1 MPTHPDPA
9 LLDELDRRAAVLD
22 RCFDLSRLADSG
34 DTPAKIRRYYEDSRL
49 GYRLVHSREGA
60 MHMALNPA
68 GTFDRA
74 GYEAQAR
81 LVEDRFAP
89 GTADVLELACGN
101 GYNLELLAA
110 RHRDRRFLGIDLVER
125 QLARC
130 NRRLA
135 AHDNARAVPGDFQGL
150 DLEDDAFDCVY
161 VVESFCH
168 ATDLPAAFAEVARVL
183 RPGGRFIVIDAW
195 RTAAFDGL
203 TPAVRRAALNVELA
217 MAIADGRQ
225 LPAWQAAAADAG
237 LRVTEEVDL
246 SAQIMPNLERLAR
259 VAETGLL
266 SHPWRVRLLKLV
278 VRRPLLMNAV
288 AGYLSPLTIMAG
300 AHTYR
305 LLALEHSR

>member
-1 MPTHPDPA
+1 MAA
-9 LLDELDRRAAVLD
+9 LGRL
-22 RCFDLSRLADSG
+22 FDMSRLAGSG

-89 GTADVLELACGN
+89 ATTDVLELACGN
-101 GYNLELLAA
+101 GYNLELLAV
-110 RHRDRRFLGIDLVER
+110 RHADKRFLGIDLVER
-125 QLARC
+125 QLARA
-130 NRRLA
+130 NARLA
-135 AHDNARAVPGDFQGL
+135 AHDHARAVAGDFQALGL
-150 DLEDDAFDCVY
+150 DDDAFDCVY

-168 ATDLPAAFAEVARVL
+168 ATDLPAAFAEVTRVL
-183 RPGGRFIVIDAW
+183 RPGGRFVVIDAW
-195 RTAAFDGL
+195 RTAGFDDL
-203 TPAVRRAALNVELA
+203 PPTVREAALNVELA
-217 MAIADGRQ
+217 MAVADGQR
-225 LPAWQAAAADAG
+225 LPAWQDAALQAG
-237 LRVTEEVDL
+237 LRVTEDVDL
-246 SAQIMPNLERLAR
+246 TAQIMPNLERLAR

-266 SHPWRVRLLKLV
+266 SHPLRARLLKLV

-305 LLALEHSR
+305 LLTLEHAR